1 MAGSIIANYKAA
13 LLTQL
18 KANATLGAVQCTYA
32 DPGGSQRREAVFL
45 GDIENDDFQPE
56 ALAPGRRRRRESFT
70 CELFIE
76 VSSKPTAQTA
86 EARAVEL
93 INAVE
98 TVLADDPQL
107 DNLSQLM
114 FTAVR
119 SLSIT
124 TVQADQAPVVTVRML
139 LDAEARLT

>member
-18 KANATLGAVQCTYA
+18 QANATISAVQCPYA
-32 DPGGSQRREAVFL
+32 DPGGSQRREAIFL
-45 GDIENDDFQPE
+45 GDIETDDHVPE
-56 ALAPGRRRRRESFT
+56 ALAPGRRRRIEDFV
-70 CELFIE
+70 CELFVE

-93 INAVE
+93 ANAVE
-98 TVLADDPQL
+98 TVLSDDPQL
-107 DNLSQLM
+107 DNLSGLM

-119 SLSIT
+119 SLSMT
-124 TVQADQAPVVTVRML
+124 TVEADQTVVTIRML
-139 LDAEARLT
+139 LEAKARLQ

>member
-1 MAGSIIANYKAA
+1 MAGSIIANFKAA

-18 KANATLGAVQCTYA
+18 QANATIGAVQCTYA

-45 GDIENDDFQPE
+45 GDIETDDHVPE
-56 ALAPGRRRRRESFT
+56 ALASGRRRRREDFV

-76 VSSKPTAQTA
+76 VSSKPTPQTA

-93 INAVE
+93 ANAVE

-107 DNLSQLM
+107 DNLSGLM
-114 FTAVR
+114 FAAVR
-119 SLSIT
+119 SLSMT
-124 TVQADQAPVVTVRML
+124 TVQADQTVVTIRML
-139 LDAEARLT
+139 IEAKARLQ

>member
-1 MAGSIIANYKAA
+1 VAGSIIADYKAK

-18 KANATLGAVQCTYA
+18 QANSTISGIQCEYA
-32 DPGGSQRREAVFL
+32 DPGGSQRREAIFL
-45 GDIENDDFQPE
+45 GDIETDDFVPE
-56 ALAPGRRRRRESFT
+56 ALAPGRRRRRESFS

-93 INAVE
+93 ANAVE

-114 FTAVR
+114 FTAIR
-119 SLSIT
+119 SLSMT
-124 TVQADQAPVVTVRML
+124 TVQADQVPVVTIRML
-139 LDAEARLT
+139 LDAEARLS

>member
-1 MAGSIIANYKAA
+1 MAGSIIANYKAK

-18 KANATLGAVQCTYA
+18 QANATISAVQCTYA
-32 DPGGSQRREAVFL
+32 DPGGSQRREAIFL
-45 GDIENDDFQPE
+45 GDIETDDHVPE
-56 ALAPGRRRRRESFT
+56 SLSQGRRRRIEDFV

-93 INAVE
+93 ANACE
-98 TVLADDPQL
+98 TVIADDPGL
-107 DNLSQLM
+107 DNLSGLI

-119 SLSIT
+119 SLSMT
-124 TVQADQAPVVTVRML
+124 TVEADQPVVTIRML
-139 LDAEARLT
+139 LEAKARLQ

>member
-1 MAGSIIANYKAA
+1 MAGSIIATYKAA

-18 KANATLGAVQCTYA
+18 QANSTISAVQCTYA
-32 DPGGSQRREAVFL
+32 DPGGSQRREAIFL
-45 GDIENDDFQPE
+45 GDIETDDHTPE
-56 ALAPGRRRRRESFT
+56 SLSQGRRRRIEDFV
-70 CELFIE
+70 CELFVE

-93 INAVE
+93 ANAVE

-107 DNLSQLM
+107 DNLSGLM

-119 SLSIT
+119 SLSMT
-124 TVQADQAPVVTVRML
+124 TVEADQPVVTIRML
-139 LDAEARLT
+139 LEAKARLQ

>member
-18 KANATLGAVQCTYA
+18 QANSTISAVQCTYA
-32 DPGGSQRREAVFL
+32 DPGGSQRREAIFL
-45 GDIENDDFQPE
+45 GDIETDDHVPE
-56 ALAPGRRRRRESFT
+56 SLSQGRRRRIEDFV
-70 CELFIE
+70 CELFVE

-93 INAVE
+93 ANAVE
-98 TVLADDPQL
+98 TVVADDPQL
-107 DNLSQLM
+107 DELSGLM

-119 SLSIT
+119 SLSMT
-124 TVQADQAPVVTVRML
+124 TVEADQPVVTIRML
-139 LDAEARLT
+139 LEAKARLQ

>member
-1 MAGSIIANYKAA
+1 VAGSIISNYKAK
-13 LLTQL
+13 LLTELQ
-18 KANATLGAVQCTYA
+18 ANSTISAVQCSYA
-32 DPGGSQRREAVFL
+32 DPGGSQRREAIFL
-45 GDIENDDFQPE
+45 GDIETDDFIPE

-93 INAVE
+93 ANAVE

-119 SLSIT
+119 SMSMT
-124 TVQADQAPVVTVRML
+124 TVQADQVPVVTIRML

>member
-18 KANATLGAVQCTYA
+18 QANATISAVQCTYA
-32 DPGGSQRREAVFL
+32 DPGGSQRREAIFL
-45 GDIENDDFQPE
+45 GDIDTDDPVPE
-56 ALAPGRRRRRESFT
+56 ALAPGRRRRIEDFV
-70 CELFIE
+70 CELFVE

-93 INAVE
+93 ANAVE

-107 DNLSQLM
+107 DNLSGLM

-119 SLSIT
+119 SLSMT
-124 TVQADQAPVVTVRML
+124 TVEADQTVVTIRML
-139 LDAEARLT
+139 LEAKARLQ

>member
-18 KANATLGAVQCTYA
+18 KANATIAAVQCTYA
-32 DPGGSQRREAVFL
+32 DPGGSQRREAIFL
-45 GDIENDDFQPE
+45 GDIETDDFIPD
-56 ALAPGRRRRRESFT
+56 ARAPGRRRRRESFT

-93 INAVE
+93 ANAVE

-119 SLSIT
+119 SLSMT
-124 TVQADQAPVVTVRML
+124 TVQADQVPVVTIRML

>member
-18 KANATLGAVQCTYA
+18 KANATIAAVQCTYA
-32 DPGGSQRREAVFL
+32 DPGGSQRREAGFL
-45 GDIENDDFQPE
+45 GDIETDDHVPE
-56 ALAPGRRRRRESFT
+56 ALASGRRRRREDFV

-76 VSSKPTAQTA
+76 VSSKPTPQTA

-93 INAVE
+93 ATAVE

-107 DNLSQLM
+107 DDLSGLM
-114 FTAVR
+114 FAAVR
-119 SLSIT
+119 SLSMT
-124 TVQADQAPVVTVRML
+124 TVQADQTVVTIRML
-139 LDAEARLT
+139 IEAKARLQ

>member
-1 MAGSIIANYKAA
+1 MAGSIIANFKAA

-18 KANATLGAVQCTYA
+18 QANATLGAVQCTYA

-45 GDIENDDFQPE
+45 GDIETDDFQPE
-56 ALAPGRRRRRESFT
+56 ALATGRRRRRESFT

-139 LDAEARLT
+139 LDAEARLS

>member
-18 KANATLGAVQCTYA
+18 KANATLGAVQVTYA

-45 GDIENDDFQPE
+45 GDIETDDFQPE

-93 INAVE
+93 VNAVE

-139 LDAEARLT
+139 LDAEARLS

>member
-18 KANATLGAVQCTYA
+18 QANSTISSVQCTYA
-32 DPGGSQRREAVFL
+32 DPGGSQRREAIFL
-45 GDIENDDFQPE
+45 GDIETDDHVPE
-56 ALAPGRRRRRESFT
+56 ALAPGRRRRIEDFT
-70 CELFIE
+70 CEVFVE
-76 VSSKPTAQTA
+76 VSNKPTPQTA

-93 INAVE
+93 ANAIE

-107 DNLSQLM
+107 DNLSGLV

-119 SLSIT
+119 SLSMN
-124 TVQADQAPVVTVRML
+124 TVEADQPVVTIRL
-139 LDAEARLT
+139 LLEAKARLQ

>member
-1 MAGSIIANYKAA
+1 VAGSIIANFKAA

-18 KANATLGAVQCTYA
+18 QANATLGAVQCTYA

-45 GDIENDDFQPE
+45 GDIETDDHVPE
-56 ALAPGRRRRRESFT
+56 ALASGRRRRREDFV

-76 VSSKPTAQTA
+76 VSSKPTPQTA

-93 INAVE
+93 ANAVE

-107 DNLSQLM
+107 DNLSGLM
-114 FTAVR
+114 FAAVR
-119 SLSIT
+119 SLSMT
-124 TVQADQAPVVTVRML
+124 TVQADQTVVTIRML
-139 LDAEARLT
+139 IEAKARLQ

>member
-1 MAGSIIANYKAA
+1 MAGSIISNYKAK
-13 LLTQL
+13 LLTELQ
-18 KANATLGAVQCTYA
+18 ANSTISAVQCTYA
-32 DPGGSQRREAVFL
+32 DPGGSQRREAIFL
-45 GDIENDDFQPE
+45 GDIETDDFIPE

>member
-1 MAGSIIANYKAA
+1 MAGSIISNYKAK
-13 LLTQL
+13 LLTELQ
-18 KANATLGAVQCTYA
+18 ANSTISAVQCTYA
-32 DPGGSQRREAVFL
+32 DPGGSQRREAIFL
-45 GDIENDDFQPE
+45 GDIETDDFIPE

-93 INAVE
+93 ANAVE

-119 SLSIT
+119 SLSMT
-124 TVQADQAPVVTVRML
+124 TVQADQVPVVTIRML

>member
-1 MAGSIIANYKAA
+1 MAGSIIANFKAA

-18 KANATLGAVQCTYA
+18 QANATLGAVQCTYA

-45 GDIENDDFQPE
+45 GDIETDDHVPE
-56 ALAPGRRRRRESFT
+56 ALASGRRRRREDFV

-76 VSSKPTAQTA
+76 VSSKPTPQTA

-93 INAVE
+93 ANAVE

-107 DNLSQLM
+107 DNLSGLM
-114 FTAVR
+114 FAAVR
-119 SLSIT
+119 SLSMT
-124 TVQADQAPVVTVRML
+124 TVQADQTVVTIRML
-139 LDAEARLT
+139 IEAKARLQ